1 MWVREKQKWEEC
13 KKEEIGKFS
22 KVTVIFLCKQMTA
35 AKTTS
40 SALYGKISR
49 DDDGNNFP
57 LIMVMLTMSLTLE
70 AIAFKICQCFMS
82 GDLKVSKVRA
92 TIHKGENAF
101 DE

>member
-1 MWVREKQKWEEC
+1 
-13 KKEEIGKFS
+13 
-22 KVTVIFLCKQMTA
+22 MTA

-70 AIAFKICQCFMS
+70 ATAFKICQSFMS